1 MEFTFEIGTVA
12 SGCRFEAHISE
23 VCDTPEEAFARVQ
36 ELRKVVEIPA
46 NDGSLFLSPRSPQE
60 RWNGVELSAIRDA
73 QSSRIAILEYRRVF
87 PQSTRTDRAIA
98 RKYEKLRYGLQQPGL
113 EIGSGRELPPASG
126 PGPGEAIL
134 VAGNEVL
141 SAAEI
146 PEERPD
152 SLEEKCE
159 ECVPGDVCA
168 AVQETVP
175 EAPEKRVRKVRK
187 DAWMPDEDEIVLRA
201 VTADEAARQHEAAYP
216 GKRSRAAIVARWT
229 KYHPD
234 SAKSAAGEEREGG
247 PVQEPVDPVSPSGCP
262 ALPGRGTMVRF
273 TEAAGQVLPGKT
285 GKVIRRDEIQG
296 EVLVDLGASDGSVWT
311 PPQALEVM

>member
-12 SGCRFEAHISE
+12 SGCRFEAHISG

-73 QSSRIAILEYRRVF
+73 QSSRIAILEYRRVI
-87 PQSTRTDRAIA
+87 PQSTRTDYAIA

-159 ECVPGDVCA
+159 ECVP
-168 AVQETVP
+168 
-175 EAPEKRVRKVRK
+175 EAPEKRVHKVRKVRK
-187 DAWMPDEDEIVLRA
+187 DAWLPDEDEIVLRA
-201 VTADEAARQHEAAYP
+201 VTADEAVRQHEAAYP

-262 ALPGRGTMVRF
+262 ALPERGTVVRF

-285 GKVIRRDEIQG
+285 GKVIRRDEFLG